1 MYQGL
6 ALPEDDRNIHDPVS
20 FWELPTVLGL
30 CFPLLSSLHYHGLLH
45 HASSIHP
52 SSCDILLLYVSKYLS
67 LYKSI
72 SNPNTSTLAPQPSRV
87 SLLIRL
93 YPQVPGI
100 ITRLSEETQ
109 LNSQHDDMLGFV
121 AEKKDRLRTQ
131 HEGLWEKGEQPRAA
145 ELP

>member
-30 CFPLLSSLHYHGLLH
+30 CFPLLSSLHYHG
-45 HASSIHP
+45 
-52 SSCDILLLYVSKYLS
+52 LLLYVSKYLS